1 MAMPEMVTSM
11 CISAGTKWM
20 KIHGG
25 KKRQEAFERMY
36 RKSEEY
42 GGLVSGEHGIGFAKR
57 EYLKHQLGEEQ
68 MGLMSG
74 IKSVFDPKG
83 ILNPGKIV

>member
-1 MAMPEMVTSM
+1 
-11 CISAGTKWM
+11 
-20 KIHGG
+20 
-25 KKRQEAFERMY
+25 MY

-57 EYLKHQLGEEQ
+57 EYLKNQLGEEQ
-68 MGLMSG
+68 IRLMSG
-74 IKSVFDPKG
+74 IKSVFDPRG

>member
-1 MAMPEMVTSM
+1 ME
-11 CISAGTKWM
+11 GL
-20 KIHGG
+20 
-25 KKRQEAFERMY
+25 Y
-36 RKSEEY
+36 
-42 GGLVSGEHGIGFAKR
+42 LVSMELLFAKR